1 MLWSYGGPWVLD
13 QQHDATLLDNGDVL
27 LFDDGQY
34 LRGAPSASKVL
45 EIDPRTNQV
54 VWSYS
59 GYGGFGTN
67 FYSPITGGAQRLP
80 NADTLVTLGTKG
92 QLMEIAPDETV
103 VWDYRA
109 ASDMADPK
117 YPAVSVNVLFKSRS
131 YPTSEVAPLLGG
143 G

>member
-1 MLWSYGGPWVLD
+1 MSRATGQVLWSYGGPWVLD

-34 LRGAPSASKVL
+34 LRGTPSASKVL
-45 EIDPRTNQV
+45 EIDPRTNRRV
-54 VWSYS
+54 VLL
-59 GYGGFGTN
+59 GLRAFRHD
-67 FYSPITGGAQRLP
+67 FYSPIAGGAQRLP

-109 ASDMADPK
+109 A
-117 YPAVSVNVLFKSRS
+117 
-131 YPTSEVAPLLGG
+131 
-143 G
+143 